1 MHGQQSPPAS
11 NSEPEDLSSP
21 MSLMNSVRNRKQ
33 VKYDATLVNFQRGFL
48 GDRASLLTAALG
60 GVSSADGPGSAGSSC
75 GEGSPRMS
83 DRSLSPQDLSTKG
96 DFSKLGFLKLGAKL
110 LIF

>member
-21 MSLMNSVRNRKQ
+21 MSMLNSISNGKQ
-33 VKYDATLVNFQRGFL
+33 MKYDATLVNFPRGFL

-60 GVSSADGPGSAGSSC
+60 NVPRSMDGTGSAGSSC
-75 GEGSPRMS
+75 GEGSPRLS
-83 DRSLSPQDLSTKG
+83 DRSLSPQDLS
-96 DFSKLGFLKLGAKL
+96 AKVDYRKFVL
-110 LIF
+110 NDIINQPIA